1 MRRIFVTAAVC
12 ATVGL
17 ALAVAA
23 DGAMPTVFDEP
34 TAAQFAEVGGTAKAV
49 SFRTIPSHWTVD
61 DWHRLGVKVYLHLSP
76 EEDESPE
83 LYRRRAGFL
92 AFRSGVDGVRWGG
105 GEADRA
111 YFAPALAAADDDRA
125 LIGKLDALAERAMRS
140 DDAEVRLAGRR
151 ERVYLQVAADF
162 ASAPAALIRRELVLR
177 IRGLQKFFGEAPM
190 AVPADIPDAPPR
202 RFVAPKGVREVEA
215 PVEYHPIK
223 LSPELTMSVH
233 GYGVSIIVQGDRK
246 IGKNEWPGV
255 KRAYTLYVQGTNRT
269 EWLAYKLSC
278 DLTDRR
284 GKDGVVAP
292 RVQFYTLEPRFYNA
306 TGNRFQLRAMHLP
319 AYGKPAPRLPY
330 DYESPHHCGGG
341 SGENWSFSFHFSWD
355 QLGEVLPKRNSVWYL
370 REGDTWLKIKWG
382 NPVDGFTGVEF
393 GTAFRRY
400 DKEVQQAIERW
411 GADDALF
418 REACIRPL
426 VDRNVSLIAMMKKK
440 FDSYGYVQWAASDK
454 FVKEK
459 AAKNIRNVT
468 LFARDLEVARIR
480 YLDDVLAGREVKVPE
495 RKKVVE
501 EKKPTGPSLDEDE
514 VGISLDDTEY

>member
-1 MRRIFVTAAVC
+1 MRSVV
-12 ATVGL
+12 V
-17 ALAVAA
+17 V
-23 DGAMPTVFDEP
+23 GAMLAGWTAIGAESAFDTP
-34 TAAQFAEVGGTAKAV
+34 MAAQFAEVGATAKEV
-49 SFRTIPSHWTVD
+49 SFRTIPSRWIVD
-61 DWHRLGVKVYLHLSP
+61 DWHRLGVKVYLCLSP

-92 AFRSGVDGVRWGG
+92 AFRGGVDGVRWGG
-105 GEADRA
+105 SEADRA

-125 LIGKLDALAERAMRS
+125 LIGKLDALAVRAMGS
-140 DDAEVRLAGRR
+140 ADAEVRLAGRR

-162 ASAPAALIRRELVLR
+162 ASAPSALIRRELVLR
-177 IRGLQKFFGEAPM
+177 IRALQKLFGEVPM

-202 RFVAPKGVREVEA
+202 RFVAPRGVHEVEA
-215 PVEYHPIK
+215 PVEYHPVK
-223 LSPELTMSVH
+223 LSSEMMMSVH
-233 GYGVSIIVQGDRK
+233 GYGVSFTVLGDRK

-255 KRAYTLYVQGTNRT
+255 KRAYTLYIQGTNRT
-269 EWLAYKLSC
+269 EWLTYKLSC
-278 DLTDRR
+278 DLSDRQETS
-284 GKDGVVAP
+284 VAAAP
-292 RVQFYTLEPRFYNA
+292 RVQFYTLEPRFCNA

-319 AYGKPAPRLPY
+319 AYGKPWVRLPY
-330 DYESPHHCGGG
+330 GGESPSRCGGG

-418 REACIRPL
+418 QEACIGPL

-440 FDSYGYVQWAASDK
+440 FDAYGYVQWPAADK
-454 FVKEK
+454 FIKEK

-468 LFARDLEVARIR
+468 LFVRDLEAARIR

-495 RKKVVE
+495 RKKVAE
-501 EKKPTGPSLDEDE
+501 EKKPKGPSIDDDEG
-514 VGISLDDTEY
+514 GISLDDTEY